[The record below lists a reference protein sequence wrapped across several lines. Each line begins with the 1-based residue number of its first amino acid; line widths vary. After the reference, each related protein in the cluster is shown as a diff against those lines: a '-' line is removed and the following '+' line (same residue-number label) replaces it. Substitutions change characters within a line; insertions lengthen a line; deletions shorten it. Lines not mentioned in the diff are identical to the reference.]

1 MPASPRPSSLYD
13 QLRDRAGVQ
22 QITPERLAVVAEQ
35 SLQAIPS
42 AVLIPVERITENPD
56 NPRQKMSEQAL
67 HDLAASIAERGLLQ
81 PLVVRRAANRPG
93 DYVVI
98 AGSRRLLA
106 ARLVSGDPNDEVR
119 VRVAQLPCVVKDV
132 TDRDAFADAL
142 LENLARADL
151 SRAEM
156 MEAVLRLHRDYEW
169 SGKYIAKRT
178 GRNQGDIST
187 LLKVASLPPLRD
199 LVRNEVIKPT
209 VAGIIAHLPD
219 KEREQAIADAEA
231 GRVRTVADIKR
242 RQSAIDANTI
252 ETTPIAAQSTIDTN
266 TIAAQYV
273 EDVAISKLVREDP
286 SHPIALASPPTN
298 TANGKTLPPPT
309 SETVASLSM
318 TRGDQDVEGVLI
330 SIPQDTIKSDAVT
343 AARERMEEIIALV
356 AMIDMATPTGKGVL
370 AKVQQHLD
378 AAYTILASHVRR
390 QE

>member
-22 QITPERLAVVAEQ
+22 EITPERLAVVAEQ

-56 NPRQKMSEQAL
+56 NPRQKTSEQAL

-93 DYVVI
+93 HYVVI

-119 VRVAQLPCVVKDV
+119 ARVAQLPCVVKDV
-132 TDRDAFADAL
+132 ADRDAFADAL

-187 LLKVASLPPLRD
+187 LLKVASSPPLRD

-242 RQSAIDANTI
+242 RQQAIDVNTT
-252 ETTPIAAQSTIDTN
+252 ETTPTAAQH
-266 TIAAQYV
+266 V
-273 EDVAISKLVREDP
+273 EDVAISKLVHGDM
-286 SHPIALASPPTN
+286 SHPIAPASPPTN
-298 TANGKTLPPPT
+298 TTNGKTFVPPT
-309 SETVASLSM
+309 SEAVASLDM
-318 TRGDQDVEGVLI
+318 ARGAQDFEGVLI
-330 SIPQDTIKSDAVT
+330 SIPQETAKSDVVT

-356 AMIDMATPTGKGVL
+356 AMINMATPTGKGVL
-370 AKVQQHLD
+370 TKVQQHLD
-378 AAYTILASHVRR
+378 DAYTVLASHVRR

>member
-22 QITPERLAVVAEQ
+22 EITPERLAVVAEQ

-42 AVLIPVERITENPD
+42 AVLIPIERITENPD

-119 VRVAQLPCVVKDV
+119 ARVAQLPCVVKDV

-187 LLKVASLPPLRD
+187 LLKVASSPPLRD

-242 RQSAIDANTI
+242 RQQAIDANTT
-252 ETTPIAAQSTIDTN
+252 ETTPTAAQHG
-266 TIAAQYV
+266 
-273 EDVAISKLVREDP
+273 EDVAISKLVDEDT
-286 SHPIALASPPTN
+286 SHPKTLASPPTN
-298 TANGKTLPPPT
+298 TTNGKTLFPPT
-309 SETVASLSM
+309 SETVAPLDVA
-318 TRGDQDVEGVLI
+318 RGAQDIEGVLI
-330 SIPQDTIKSDAVT
+330 SIPQDTAKSDAVIV
-343 AARERMEEIIALV
+343 ARERMEEIIALV
-356 AMIDMATPTGKGVL
+356 AMINMATPTGKGVL
-370 AKVQQHLD
+370 TKVQQHLD
-378 AAYTILASHVRR
+378 AAYTVLASHVRR

>member
-1 MPASPRPSSLYD
+1 LTMPASPRPSSLYD

-22 QITPERLAVVAEQ
+22 EITPERLAVVAEQ

-42 AVLIPVERITENPD
+42 AVLIPIERITGNPD

-119 VRVAQLPCVVKDV
+119 ARVAQLPCVVKDV

-187 LLKVASLPPLRD
+187 LLKVASSPPLRD

-219 KEREQAIADAEA
+219 KEREQAISDAEA

-242 RQSAIDANTI
+242 RQQAIDANTT
-252 ETTPIAAQSTIDTN
+252 ETTPTAAQHG
-266 TIAAQYV
+266 
-273 EDVAISKLVREDP
+273 EDVAISKLVDEDT
-286 SHPIALASPPTN
+286 SHPKTLASPPTN
-298 TANGKTLPPPT
+298 TTNGKTLFPPT
-309 SETVASLSM
+309 SETVAPLDVA
-318 TRGDQDVEGVLI
+318 RGAQDIEGVLI
-330 SIPQDTIKSDAVT
+330 SIPQDTAKSDAVIV
-343 AARERMEEIIALV
+343 ARERMEEIIALV
-356 AMIDMATPTGKGVL
+356 AMINMATPTGKGVL
-370 AKVQQHLD
+370 TKVQQHLD
-378 AAYTILASHVRR
+378 AAYTVLASHVRQ

>member
-22 QITPERLAVVAEQ
+22 EITPERLAVVAEQ

-42 AVLIPVERITENPD
+42 AVLIPIERITENPD

-67 HDLAASIAERGLLQ
+67 HDLAASITERGLLQ
-81 PLVVRRAANRPG
+81 PLVVRHAANRPG

-119 VRVAQLPCVVKDV
+119 ARVAQLPCVVKDV

-187 LLKVASLPPLRD
+187 LLKVASSPPLRD

-242 RQSAIDANTI
+242 RQQAIDANTT
-252 ETTPIAAQSTIDTN
+252 ETTPTAAQHG
-266 TIAAQYV
+266 
-273 EDVAISKLVREDP
+273 EDVAISKFVDEDT
-286 SHPIALASPPTN
+286 SHPTTLASPPTN
-298 TANGKTLPPPT
+298 TANGKTLFPPT
-309 SETVASLSM
+309 SETVSPLDVA
-318 TRGDQDVEGVLI
+318 RGAQDIEGVLI
-330 SIPQDTIKSDAVT
+330 SIPQDTAKTDAVIV
-343 AARERMEEIIALV
+343 ARERVEEIIALV
-356 AMIDMATPTGKGVL
+356 AMINMATPTGKGVFT
-370 AKVQQHLD
+370 KVQQHLD
-378 AAYTILASHVRR
+378 AAYTVLASHVRR
-390 QE
+390 EE

>member
-22 QITPERLAVVAEQ
+22 EITPERLAVVAEQ

-42 AVLIPVERITENPD
+42 AVLIPIERITENPD

-119 VRVAQLPCVVKDV
+119 ARVAQLPCVVKDV

-187 LLKVASLPPLRD
+187 LLKVASSPPLRD

-242 RQSAIDANTI
+242 RQQAIDANTT
-252 ETTPIAAQSTIDTN
+252 ETTPTAAQHG
-266 TIAAQYV
+266 
-273 EDVAISKLVREDP
+273 EDVAISKLVDEDT
-286 SHPIALASPPTN
+286 SHPKTLASPPTN
-298 TANGKTLPPPT
+298 TTNGKTLFPPT
-309 SETVASLSM
+309 SETVAPLDVA
-318 TRGDQDVEGVLI
+318 RGAQDIEGVLI
-330 SIPQDTIKSDAVT
+330 SIPQDTAKSDAVIV
-343 AARERMEEIIALV
+343 ARERMEDIIALV
-356 AMIDMATPTGKGVL
+356 AMINMATPTGKGVL

-378 AAYTILASHVRR
+378 AAYTVLASHVRR

>member
-22 QITPERLAVVAEQ
+22 EITPERLAVVAEQ

-42 AVLIPVERITENPD
+42 AVLIPIERITENPD

-67 HDLAASIAERGLLQ
+67 HDLAASIAERSLLQ

-119 VRVAQLPCVVKDV
+119 ARVAQLPCVVKDV
-132 TDRDAFADAL
+132 ADRDAFADAL

-187 LLKVASLPPLRD
+187 LLKVASSPPLRD

-242 RQSAIDANTI
+242 RQQTIGVNTT
-252 ETTPIAAQSTIDTN
+252 ETTPTAAQHI
-266 TIAAQYV
+266 
-273 EDVAISKLVREDP
+273 EDVAISKLVHGDM

-298 TANGKTLPPPT
+298 TTNGKTLLPPT
-309 SETVASLSM
+309 SEAVASLDM
-318 TRGDQDVEGVLI
+318 TRGAQDFEGVLI
-330 SIPQDTIKSDAVT
+330 SIPQDTAKSDAVT

-356 AMIDMATPTGKGVL
+356 AMIDMVTPTGKGVL

-378 AAYTILASHVRR
+378 DAYTVLASHVRR

>member
-22 QITPERLAVVAEQ
+22 EITPERLAVVAEQ

-42 AVLIPVERITENPD
+42 AVLIPIERITENPD

-119 VRVAQLPCVVKDV
+119 ARVAQLPCVVKDV
-132 TDRDAFADAL
+132 ADRDAFADAL

-187 LLKVASLPPLRD
+187 LLKVASSPPLRD

-209 VAGIIAHLPD
+209 VAGVIAHLPD

-242 RQSAIDANTI
+242 RQQAIGVNTT
-252 ETTPIAAQSTIDTN
+252 ETTPTAAQHI
-266 TIAAQYV
+266 
-273 EDVAISKLVREDP
+273 EDVAISKLVHGDM

-298 TANGKTLPPPT
+298 TTNGKTLLPPT
-309 SETVASLSM
+309 SEAVASLDM
-318 TRGDQDVEGVLI
+318 TRGAQDFEGVLI
-330 SIPQDTIKSDAVT
+330 SIPQDTAKSDAVT

-356 AMIDMATPTGKGVL
+356 AMIDMVTPTGKGVL

-378 AAYTILASHVRR
+378 DAYTVLASHVRR

>member
-22 QITPERLAVVAEQ
+22 EITPERLAVVAEQ

-42 AVLIPVERITENPD
+42 AVLIPIERITENPD

-67 HDLAASIAERGLLQ
+67 HDLAASIAERSLLQ

-119 VRVAQLPCVVKDV
+119 ARVAQLPCVVKDV
-132 TDRDAFADAL
+132 ADRDAFADAL

-187 LLKVASLPPLRD
+187 LLKVASSPPLRD

-242 RQSAIDANTI
+242 RQQTIGVNTT
-252 ETTPIAAQSTIDTN
+252 ETTPTAAQHI
-266 TIAAQYV
+266 
-273 EDVAISKLVREDP
+273 EDVAISKLVHGDM

-298 TANGKTLPPPT
+298 TTNGKTLPPPT
-309 SETVASLSM
+309 SEAVASLDM
-318 TRGDQDVEGVLI
+318 ARGAQDFEGVLI
-330 SIPQDTIKSDAVT
+330 SIPQDTAKSDAVT

-356 AMIDMATPTGKGVL
+356 AMIDMVTPTGKGVL

-378 AAYTILASHVRR
+378 DAYTVLASHVRR

>member
-22 QITPERLAVVAEQ
+22 EITPERLAVVAEQ

-42 AVLIPVERITENPD
+42 AVLIPIERITENPD

-119 VRVAQLPCVVKDV
+119 ARVAQLPCVVKDV
-132 TDRDAFADAL
+132 ADRDAFADAL

-187 LLKVASLPPLRD
+187 LLKVASSPPLRD

-209 VAGIIAHLPD
+209 VAGVIAHLPD

-242 RQSAIDANTI
+242 RQQAIDVNTT
-252 ETTPIAAQSTIDTN
+252 ETTPTAAQH
-266 TIAAQYV
+266 V
-273 EDVAISKLVREDP
+273 EDVAISKLAHGDM

-298 TANGKTLPPPT
+298 MTNGKTLFPPT
-309 SETVASLSM
+309 SEAVASLDM
-318 TRGDQDVEGVLI
+318 ARGAQDFEGVLI
-330 SIPQDTIKSDAVT
+330 SIPQDTAKSDAVT

-356 AMIDMATPTGKGVL
+356 AMIDMVTPTGKGVL

-378 AAYTILASHVRR
+378 DAYTVLASHVRS

>member
-22 QITPERLAVVAEQ
+22 EITPERLAVVAEQ

-42 AVLIPVERITENPD
+42 AVLIPIERITENPD

-81 PLVVRRAANRPG
+81 PLVVRRVVNRPG

-119 VRVAQLPCVVKDV
+119 ARVAQLPCVVKDV

-187 LLKVASLPPLRD
+187 LLKVASSPPLRD

-242 RQSAIDANTI
+242 RQQAIDANTT
-252 ETTPIAAQSTIDTN
+252 ETTPTAAQHG
-266 TIAAQYV
+266 
-273 EDVAISKLVREDP
+273 EDVAISKLVDEDT
-286 SHPIALASPPTN
+286 SHPKTLASPPTN
-298 TANGKTLPPPT
+298 TTNGKTLFPPT
-309 SETVASLSM
+309 SETVAPLDVA
-318 TRGDQDVEGVLI
+318 RGAQDIEGVLI
-330 SIPQDTIKSDAVT
+330 SIPQDTAKSDAVIV
-343 AARERMEEIIALV
+343 ARERMEEIIALV
-356 AMIDMATPTGKGVL
+356 ATINMATPTGKGVL
-370 AKVQQHLD
+370 TKVQQHLD
-378 AAYTILASHVRR
+378 AAYTVLASHVRR

>member
-22 QITPERLAVVAEQ
+22 EITPERLAVVAEQ

-42 AVLIPVERITENPD
+42 AVLIPIERITENPD

-98 AGSRRLLA
+98 VGSRRLLA

-119 VRVAQLPCVVKDV
+119 ARVAQLPCVVKDV

-187 LLKVASLPPLRD
+187 LLKVASSPPLRD

-242 RQSAIDANTI
+242 RQQAIDANTT
-252 ETTPIAAQSTIDTN
+252 ETTPTAAQHG
-266 TIAAQYV
+266 
-273 EDVAISKLVREDP
+273 EDVAISKLVDEDT
-286 SHPIALASPPTN
+286 SHSKTLASPPTN
-298 TANGKTLPPPT
+298 TTNGKTLFPPT
-309 SETVASLSM
+309 SETVAPLDVA
-318 TRGDQDVEGVLI
+318 RGAQDIEGVLI
-330 SIPQDTIKSDAVT
+330 SIPQDTAKSDAVIV
-343 AARERMEEIIALV
+343 ARERMEDIIALV
-356 AMIDMATPTGKGVL
+356 AMINMATPTGKGVL

-378 AAYTILASHVRR
+378 AAYTVLASHVRR

>member
-22 QITPERLAVVAEQ
+22 EITPERLAVVAEQ

-42 AVLIPVERITENPD
+42 AVLIPIERITGNPD

-119 VRVAQLPCVVKDV
+119 ARVAQLPCVVKDV

-187 LLKVASLPPLRD
+187 LLKVASSPPLRD

-219 KEREQAIADAEA
+219 KEREQAISDAEA

-242 RQSAIDANTI
+242 RQQAIDANTT
-252 ETTPIAAQSTIDTN
+252 ETTPTAAQHG
-266 TIAAQYV
+266 
-273 EDVAISKLVREDP
+273 EDVAISKLVDEDT
-286 SHPIALASPPTN
+286 SHPKTLASPPTN
-298 TANGKTLPPPT
+298 TTNGKTLFPPT
-309 SETVASLSM
+309 SETVAPLDVA
-318 TRGDQDVEGVLI
+318 RGAQDIEGVLI
-330 SIPQDTIKSDAVT
+330 SIPQDTAKSDAVIV
-343 AARERMEEIIALV
+343 ARERMEEIIALV
-356 AMIDMATPTGKGVL
+356 AMINMATPTGKGVL
-370 AKVQQHLD
+370 TKVQQHLD
-378 AAYTILASHVRR
+378 AAYTVLASHVRQ

>member
-22 QITPERLAVVAEQ
+22 EITPERLAVVAEQ

-42 AVLIPVERITENPD
+42 AVLIPIERITENPD

-81 PLVVRRAANRPG
+81 PLVVRHAANRPG

-119 VRVAQLPCVVKDV
+119 ARVAQLPCVVKDV

-187 LLKVASLPPLRD
+187 LLKVASSPPLRD

-242 RQSAIDANTI
+242 RQQAIDANTT
-252 ETTPIAAQSTIDTN
+252 ETTPTAAQHG
-266 TIAAQYV
+266 
-273 EDVAISKLVREDP
+273 EDVAISKFVDEDT
-286 SHPIALASPPTN
+286 SHPTTLASPPTN
-298 TANGKTLPPPT
+298 TANGKTLFPPT
-309 SETVASLSM
+309 SETVSPLDVA
-318 TRGDQDVEGVLI
+318 RGAQDIEGVLI
-330 SIPQDTIKSDAVT
+330 SIPQDTAKTDAVIV
-343 AARERMEEIIALV
+343 ARERVEEIIALV
-356 AMIDMATPTGKGVL
+356 AMINMATPTGKGVFT
-370 AKVQQHLD
+370 KVQQHLD
-378 AAYTILASHVRR
+378 AAYTVLASHVRR
-390 QE
+390 EE